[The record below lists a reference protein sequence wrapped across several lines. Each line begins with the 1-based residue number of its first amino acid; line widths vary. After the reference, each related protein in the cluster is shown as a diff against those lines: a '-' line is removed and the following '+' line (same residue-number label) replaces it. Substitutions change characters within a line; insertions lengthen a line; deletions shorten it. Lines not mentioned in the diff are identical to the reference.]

1 MMNKKILTA
10 AALALMTVACTQ
22 KVEQPLKYGQL
33 SVSLSGEP
41 SVEVVTKATALDQTS
56 EDAKD
61 YTVRIYDKTD
71 APGLKYEAS
80 YYEFATQT
88 LPLGT
93 YYVTAENCT
102 EAEAETGNG
111 QMRLAGKSADVTLS
125 ADALTGT
132 ATVECAVT
140 NAKVS
145 VQFDASVAG
154 RFSDLKVTL
163 SGGTTRAEAITV
175 AETVS
180 DVVTET
186 WFNPSALTYTISGTF
201 TGSGMN
207 KEVNLSKSI
216 ELAAKNNIM
225 LLVKVNLENGQLTPS
240 VTIDTTIDEP
250 TVENGEFNPYL

>member
-1 MMNKKILTA
+1 MTNKILTA

-22 KVEQPLKYGQL
+22 KIDEPLQYGQL
-33 SVSLSGEP
+33 SVALSGEP
-41 SVEVVTKATALDQTS
+41 SVEVVTKAYALDKTS

-61 YTVRIYDKTD
+61 YTVRIYDKAD
-71 APGLKYEAS
+71 AAAPKYAAS
-80 YYEFATQT
+80 YYDFATQI

-102 EAEAETGNG
+102 EVEAETGKG
-111 QMRLAGKSADVTLS
+111 QMRLAGQSADVTLS

-132 ATVECAVT
+132 ATVECTVT

-154 RFSDLKVTL
+154 RFTGLKVTL
-163 SGGTTRAEAITV
+163 SGGTTRTEAITV
-175 AETVS
+175 AET

-186 WFNPSALTYTISGTF
+186 WFNPSLLTYTISGIF

-216 ELAAKNNIM
+216 GLAAKNNIL
-225 LLVKVNLENGQLTPS
+225 LLVKVNLENGQLMPS
-240 VTIDTTIDEP
+240 VTVDTQIDDP
-250 TVENGEFNPYL
+250 TEVPGEFNPYI